1 MVHSDDTVPAP
12 LDLSHREQ
20 VLLAGGDR
28 SEEARSLVD
37 AALGDP
43 DDRVRATALGALAR
57 QGRLAPPA
65 VIAGLDDPSPL
76 VRIRAAQLAVDVG
89 DEVVPSLLGLLE
101 DASHVAVAAL
111 VALADR
117 SASASVP
124 AVVAVA
130 ETTTDPLVLE
140 EAVATLGAL
149 GDPAGLPVVLAAT
162 EGRPALRRRTVAALG
177 GFDGE
182 AVESALD
189 RLAQDRDW
197 QVRQAV
203 AMLRRPPLDGE

>member
-1 MVHSDDTVPAP
+1 M
-12 LDLSHREQ
+12 
-20 VLLAGGDR
+20 
-28 SEEARSLVD
+28 
-37 AALGDP
+37 
-43 DDRVRATALGALAR
+43 
-57 QGRLAPPA
+57 
-65 VIAGLDDPSPL
+65 
-76 VRIRAAQLAVDVG
+76 
-89 DEVVPSLLGLLE
+89 
-101 DASHVAVAAL
+101 
-111 VALADR
+111 
-117 SASASVP
+117 
-124 AVVAVA
+124 AVA

-182 AVESALD
+182 AVEAALD